1 MGKGGHGWS
10 CMHACIRAGVLRY
23 FSSEFEPL
31 FFRFHFWRHVLMHCE
46 ENACEEADRKA
57 RACTRGMLFMCV
69 HLFMRTCSNV
79 SLFFV
84 CQMHVWERVRG
95 WCWWMTVEYV
105 YCVCVNGWVGG
116 WYVHMQRSES
126 SVCFCLTQRGRY
138 TMQTQ
143 AERGGECIGE
153 EMDAL
158 THTHLNTQLVQWAIS
173 QMEASNGTL
182 WLNKT
187 SARIESHL
195 MCLLWICFFIE
206 EFTWNQIWS
215 YILSYYTF
223 LGVCVKGGWYDQNQ
237 LKNST
242 CI

>member
-1 MGKGGHGWS
+1 MVLYA
-10 CMHACIRAGVLRY
+10 CMHTCWCAPLLFLRVWASFFSFPFLETRANALWGECMWGGWQK
-23 FSSEFEPL
+23 SESV
-31 FFRFHFWRHVLMHCE
+31 HQRHAFYVCAFVYAYVFKCKSVFCVP
-46 ENACEEADRKA
+46 NACLRKGA
-57 RACTRGMLFMCV
+57 WVVLVDDCGICV
-69 HLFMRTCSNV
+69 L
-79 SLFFV
+79 
-84 CQMHVWERVRG
+84 
-95 WCWWMTVEYV
+95 
-105 YCVCVNGWVGG
+105 CVCVNGWVGG

-215 YILSYYTF
+215 YFLSYYTF
-223 LGVCVKGGWYDQNQ
+223 LGVCIRGGWYDQNL